1 MGIIVNLQ
9 SNLAVHN
16 TATLLSRKPSNLIAE
31 LAHYQKKTEQLKRIY
46 DLHKRLS
53 QKLDLSSMVEE
64 FSIWLAGYLDHE
76 LVAYRHWRR
85 GRSHMTCS
93 SHGPKRQELMTMAQ
107 EIMQQPPVAEYRT
120 GTLALSTTEEPDASL
135 NYFMRPLDPAGADD
149 LFLLIAREDQ
159 QLQEQEAHQF
169 WHTFL
174 NDMAEELRLPLE
186 RALIY
191 EDLYDQAR
199 RDLLTGLVNRRVF
212 EERIEHE
219 MANAQRYK
227 HSLVMAALDLDHF
240 KQINDRMGHAEGDEA
255 LRRVSQVLRDGIRDS
270 DILARIGG
278 DEFALLLPNT
288 PLTSAYHLTLRLCQA
303 VSDLGIHAPQ
313 SPALGVSIG
322 LACWKYGTPHEEWK
336 NQADQA
342 LYRAKAAGRCCVS
355 L

>member
-9 SNLAVHN
+9 SNLAVNHA
-16 TATLLSRKPSNLIAE
+16 TTLLSRKPSNLVAE

-53 QKLDLSSMVEE
+53 QKLDLASMVEE

-85 GRSHMTCS
+85 GRSHVACS
-93 SHGPKRQELMTMAQ
+93 SHGPKRQELVEVAQ
-107 EIMQQPPVAEYRT
+107 EIMQQPPQPHYIT
-120 GTLALSTTEEPDASL
+120 GSLAATTAGSL
-135 NYFMRPLDPAGADD
+135 GSELRYFMRPLDQSSTDD
-149 LFLLIAREDQ
+149 VFLLIAAEDQ
-159 QLQEQEAHQF
+159 QLPEQQSRQF
-169 WHTFL
+169 WQTFV

-199 RDLLTGLVNRRVF
+199 RDALTGLVNRRVF
-212 EERIEHE
+212 EERAEHE
-219 MANAQRYK
+219 IANAQRYK

-240 KQINDRMGHAEGDEA
+240 KSINDGMGHAEGDE
-255 LRRVSQVLRDGIRDS
+255 VLRQVSHVLLDGVRDS

-288 PLTSAYHLTLRLCQA
+288 TLTSAQYLTMRLCHA
-303 VSDLGIHAPQ
+303 VAELDIHAADSPSLGI
-313 SPALGVSIG
+313 SIG
-322 LACWKYGTPHEEWK
+322 LACWQHGMTREEWS

-342 LYRAKAAGRCCVS
+342 LYRAKAAGRCGVS